1 MKQARGVGLFWTMD
15 IQKNSRGD
23 FVAEVT
29 DPLTPAMAAFK
40 KATAD
45 AGMFTM
51 MRGHT
56 VFSNPPLIIT
66 PEQIQDGFD
75 ILDSCLG
82 ILDDAMED

>member
-1 MKQARGVGLFWTMD
+1 MAKFKQATL
-15 IQKNSRGD
+15 
-23 FVAEVT
+23 
-29 DPLTPAMAAFK
+29 
-40 KATAD
+40 D

-66 PEQIQDGFD
+66 PEQIQEGFA

>member
-1 MKQARGVGLFWTMD
+1 
-15 IQKNSRGD
+15 
-23 FVAEVT
+23 
-29 DPLTPAMAAFK
+29 
-40 KATAD
+40 
-45 AGMFTM
+45 MFTM

-66 PEQIQDGFD
+66 PEQIQEGFA